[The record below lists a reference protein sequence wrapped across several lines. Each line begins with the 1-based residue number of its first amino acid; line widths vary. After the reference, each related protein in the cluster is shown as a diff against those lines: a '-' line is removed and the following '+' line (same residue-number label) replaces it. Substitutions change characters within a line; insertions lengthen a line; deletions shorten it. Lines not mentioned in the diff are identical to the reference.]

1 MTPVLR
7 GRGLTWL
14 LMPTDNNTAALFQA
28 IDIAIGYL
36 LRRGCT
42 PTEANA
48 LVGRHVPRLFELGE
62 HRPLIVANRA
72 LTQIERELSGS

>member
-1 MTPVLR
+1 MSFDP
-7 GRGLTWL
+7 
-14 LMPTDNNTAALFQA
+14 DTAALFQA
-28 IDIAIGYL
+28 IDIAAGYL

-48 LVGRHVPRLFELGE
+48 LVGRHVPRLFDQGE

-72 LTQIERELSGS
+72 LAQIERELREASDK